1 MRAILILSGLACLS
15 GPACQSQTDQA
26 KTDQQMLQGQWT
38 VTSADTGG
46 YLPWLENAAKG
57 GRLVITGEQLTI
69 TGHDETKGRFRLHT
83 NTEPK
88 GIDVELQ
95 GEGPPIDGIYE
106 LDRATLKLCF
116 GNEKRGSIRCSASRH

>member
-1 MRAILILSGLACLS
+1 MIAREESRHGRFHYADRCGALTMRAILILSGLACLS

-69 TGHDETKGRFRLHT
+69 TGHDETKGRFRLHVT
-83 NTEPK
+83 
-88 GIDVELQ
+88 
-95 GEGPPIDGIYE
+95 
-106 LDRATLKLCF
+106 RAQCF
-116 GNEKRGSIRCSASRH
+116 REVLRTGSGVR